1 MSAPIYFDKISPKK
15 RFTLIQVD
23 NQGGTCYNN
32 CVIYRK

>member
-15 RFTLIQVD
+15 RFTSIQVD
-23 NQGGTCYNN
+23 NQVGTCYNN